1 MCQAELEGHTSKC
14 SPVFGNEF
22 RQTVVELLGA
32 AERAKVTILA
42 SDWSQ

>member
-1 MCQAELEGHTSKC
+1 MEGHTSKC

-42 SDWSQ
+42 SDWSQLVT